1 MGKFFQTTAFII
13 AIGGLIYGIILGAVC
28 QYNAGSS
35 WNTDY
40 KFNIGL
46 MFQTWIFSDII
57 ALAFFLGAHLLDA
70 LERIEKSLNGAINKK
85 QDGFF
90 IGDSL
95 KDIIKFTN
103 KLNAQSNEESKTNN
117 NASFWYCPKCGTKNS
132 MDNTTCKCGTANPK
146 TH

>member
-1 MGKFFQTTAFII
+1 MDAALKSLLDKHKQGGNTLGKFFQTTAFII

-70 LERIEKSLNGAINKK
+70 LERTSIENILS
-85 QDGFF
+85 
-90 IGDSL
+90 
-95 KDIIKFTN
+95 
-103 KLNAQSNEESKTNN
+103 
-117 NASFWYCPKCGTKNS
+117 
-132 MDNTTCKCGTANPK
+132 
-146 TH
+146 